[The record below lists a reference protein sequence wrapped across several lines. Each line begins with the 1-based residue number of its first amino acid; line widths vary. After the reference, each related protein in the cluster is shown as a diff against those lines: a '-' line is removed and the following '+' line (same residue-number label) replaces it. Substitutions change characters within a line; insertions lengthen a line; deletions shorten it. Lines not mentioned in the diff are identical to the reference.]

1 MSLALGSVDA
11 HLDGVVAEVRAEIKE
26 NRRLL
31 DLLAGAISDDFG
43 CLVGKGEN

>member
-1 MSLALGSVDA
+1 MSLALESMDA

-31 DLLAGAISDDFG
+31 DLLAGTVSDDFG